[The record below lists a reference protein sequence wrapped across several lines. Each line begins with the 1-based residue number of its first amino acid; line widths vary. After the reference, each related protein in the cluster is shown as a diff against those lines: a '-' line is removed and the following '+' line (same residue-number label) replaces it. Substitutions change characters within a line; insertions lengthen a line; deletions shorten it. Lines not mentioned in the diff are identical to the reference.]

1 MSLLP
6 KNLLPKN
13 LLPKNLLPKNV
24 LEIIKEYSKPMTRPN
39 WRESKPI
46 ITTYKLYKLLHNS
59 NKNSNYNTLIIAL
72 CLNIIDTEWYY
83 MFIMITYNGWY
94 LELFANE
101 RFDNDY
107 NKIIKIDGIKDALNK
122 YNSSIYKR
130 Y

>member
-39 WRESKPI
+39 WRESNPI
-46 ITTYKLYKLLHNS
+46 ITTYKMYKLLHNS

>member
-1 MSLLP
+1 MTLLP
-6 KNLLPKN
+6 KNLLPKI
-13 LLPKNLLPKNV
+13 V
-24 LEIIKEYSKPMTRPN
+24 LEIIKEYSKPVTRPN

-46 ITTYKLYKLLHNS
+46 ITTYKMYKLLHNKR
-59 NKNSNYNTLIIAL
+59 KNSNYNTLIIAL

>member
-1 MSLLP
+1 MSLL
-6 KNLLPKN
+6 N
-13 LLPKNLLPKNV
+13 KNLLPKNV
-24 LEIIKEYSKPMTRPN
+24 LQLINEYSKPLTRPN

-46 ITTYKLYKLLHNS
+46 VTTYKLYKLL
-59 NKNSNYNTLIIAL
+59 YNTSENTKYNSLIIAL
-72 CLNIIDTEWYY
+72 CLNIVDTEWYY

-94 LELFANE
+94 VELFANE

-130 Y
+130 K